1 MTPELSRVPVS
12 VAESFTRQKEDYLVD
27 YRAYLALPTSVQQEI
42 TLHYNVK
49 FLNTN
54 LEQPE
59 KKAQVEGV
67 PELPPWS
74 QVDPEALSALPDT
87 LRAEYLDAYE
97 NRPKATVPISPERK
111 PRATNMRKSPAT
123 TPTNQRNRTITEL
136 FSPHRMQEQTEIMN
150 ELPYD
155 VNVWNEL
162 PVGKCI
168 KRVIKQTSLGYSQ
181 VFHMCVR
188 SA

>member
-1 MTPELSRVPVS
+1 MAPELSRVSES
-12 VAESFTRQKEDYLVD
+12 VAESSTRQKEEYIVD
-27 YRAYLALPTSVQQEI
+27 YSAYLALPSSVQQEI
-42 TLHYNVK
+42 TSHYNVK
-49 FLNTN
+49 FTNTN
-54 LEQPE
+54 LEQPDN
-59 KKAQVEGV
+59 KAHVDGV

-74 QVDPEALSALPDT
+74 QVDPEALSALPNT

-97 NRPKATVPISPERK
+97 NRVKAAAPISPDRKPKATN
-111 PRATNMRKSPAT
+111 TRKSPAT

-136 FSPHRMQEQTEIMN
+136 FSPHHMQVQTEIMN

-168 KRVIKQTSLGYSQ
+168 NR
-181 VFHMCVR
+181 
-188 SA
+188 